1 MAKARKPTRKTGAK
15 TRKTSAK
22 KKGAR
27 RAARRKAA
35 PKKVELR
42 PIRRQIEAHHKA
54 LRGAEQTRE
63 VKNAIRRLQRC
74 LAEIEGICGPDMMVP
89 LA

>member
-1 MAKARKPTRKTGAK
+1 VAKARKRTRKTGAK
-15 TRKTSAK
+15 K
-22 KKGAR
+22 KAAR
-27 RAARRKAA
+27 RPVRRKAA
-35 PKKVELR
+35 RKKVELR
-42 PIRRQIEAHHKA
+42 PLRRQIEAHHKA
-54 LRGAEQTRE
+54 LRGAEQTRA